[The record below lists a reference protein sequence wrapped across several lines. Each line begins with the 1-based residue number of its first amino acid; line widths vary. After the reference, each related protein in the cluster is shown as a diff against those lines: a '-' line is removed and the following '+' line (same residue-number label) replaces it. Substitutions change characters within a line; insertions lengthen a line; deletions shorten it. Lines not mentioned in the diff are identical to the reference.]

1 MNFNEGFV
9 NVGISADTAE
19 FAVNSIREWW
29 KTMGS
34 ERYPGADRLY
44 ITADGGG
51 SNGRRNKLWKT
62 SLQQFANETGL
73 SIHVS
78 HFPPG
83 TSKWN
88 KIEHRLFAF
97 ISKNWRGRP
106 LETLEI
112 IVNLI
117 GSTTTSTGLKVKC
130 QPDMNTYEKGKVVT
144 DEELKDMN
152 FTEDKLHGEWNYVI
166 APNSIKN

>member
-1 MNFNEGFV
+1 MY
-9 NVGISADTAE
+9 
-19 FAVNSIREWW
+19 R
-29 KTMGS
+29 
-34 ERYPGADRLY
+34 
-44 ITADGGG
+44 
-51 SNGRRNKLWKT
+51 T
-62 SLQQFANETGL
+62 SRQEQA
-73 SIHVS
+73 S
-78 HFPPG
+78 G
-83 TSKWN
+83 T